1 MDYKIKEYITSTGA
15 NPFREWLSKL
25 DKKIKARIQSRVFNF
40 ERGNLGDYKSVG
52 NGIFESR
59 FTMGPG
65 YRLYFAI
72 EKRKIILL
80 LLGGDKD
87 SQPRDIK
94 KAKSYW
100 QDFKEL

>member
-1 MDYKIKEYITSTGA
+1 MAIQA
-15 NPFREWLSKL
+15 R
-25 DKKIKARIQSRVFNF
+25 KKIKARIQSRVFNF

-52 NGIFESR
+52 NGIFEAR

-80 LLGGDKD
+80 LLGGDKG
-87 SQPRDIK
+87 SQTRDIK